1 MSIFD
6 LFTFKKDAEKVLT
19 KENFVAVMKRAR
31 EEIIKQVK
39 NNIPGPEK
47 KRIVDNIVI
56 LKVREAKE
64 GCKNK
69 VVLWVIDK
77 IILVIPAVTQLIYDF
92 LKEKVENL

>member
-6 LFTFKKDAEKVLT
+6 LLTFKKEAVKVLT
-19 KENFVAVMKRAR
+19 KENFAAVMKRAR

-39 NNIPGPEK
+39 NNVPGPEK

-56 LKVREAKE
+56 LKVREARE

-69 VVLWVIDK
+69 VVLWVVDL
-77 IILVIPAVTQLIYDF
+77 IILAVPTITQLIYDF
-92 LKEKVENL
+92 LKETVENL

>member
-6 LFTFKKDAEKVLT
+6 VFSFKKDAAKVFT
-19 KENFVAVMKRAR
+19 KEAFTAVLERAR
-31 EEIIKQVK
+31 VEIIKQVK

-56 LKVREAKE
+56 LKVREARE

-69 VVLWVIDK
+69 AVLWVIDK